1 MFFEY
6 DFSFPFQAW
15 VRGCF
20 LYFLLWLRCCY
31 LVCTI
36 YKSCAGDVGK
46 VELSG
51 WRRPCWAKGA
61 RALPVAQS
69 LEGVIRSFYL
79 WCDPQRDIIKARMC
93 LHKACSASSFHWRTD
108 QQVPEGMGVWMH
120 WLSEERRW
128 GAASSAFFHE
138 AAPPFSPVF
147 WIEPHGG
154 LFGISLTDA

>member
-6 DFSFPFQAW
+6 KFSFPFKAW

-20 LYFLLWLRCCY
+20 LYFLLWLRCWY

-51 WRRPCWAKGA
+51 WRRPCWAKGT
-61 RALPVAQS
+61 RALPVTQS
-69 LEGVIRSFYL
+69 VEGVIRSFYL
-79 WCDPQRDIIKARMC
+79 WCDLQRDIIKARMC

-108 QQVPEGMGVWMH
+108 QQVPEGTGGV
-120 WLSEERRW
+120 
-128 GAASSAFFHE
+128 GAMAFRGTALRDSLLCLLPWSS
-138 AAPPFSPVF
+138 S
-147 WIEPHGG
+147 
-154 LFGISLTDA
+154 SLLTSFLNRTPWRAVWD